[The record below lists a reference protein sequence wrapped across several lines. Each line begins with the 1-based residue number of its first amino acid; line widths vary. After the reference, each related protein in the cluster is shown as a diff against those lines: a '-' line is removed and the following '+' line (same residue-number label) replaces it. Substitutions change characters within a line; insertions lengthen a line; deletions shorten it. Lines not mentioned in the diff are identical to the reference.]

1 MEESAEPPSARAGVV
16 FDGLAGEYDEI
27 REFPWYAWLFT
38 RLHTLIVHNIIR
50 PYAPPTVLDVGCG
63 TGFQSFLYAAFG
75 ARVTGID
82 LSPQMIRFAQEKA
95 ARFPRE
101 RAALLTIPAPFPFV
115 RSYNRWIQETLN
127 GTGPGVPVPPAFTVA
142 DARSLP
148 FRDESFDHINCCG
161 SILSLVPEYSRVL
174 GEMARVLKPGGTVF
188 LEAEGRWNGDLI
200 WTLADAMAGGRRY
213 RMPWKQALALVR
225 PPSSAPVTVD
235 YPFEDAVLQ
244 LTLFTRRGLQRE
256 LRRLGLRV
264 LKNWTV
270 HSLTNLIPSPWLHQ
284 RDVPPP
290 ILRLFRALARAEER
304 IPLAL
309 PGCSLVFVARKEV
322 SLLC

>member
-1 MEESAEPPSARAGVV
+1 
-16 FDGLAGEYDEI
+16 
-27 REFPWYAWLFT
+27 
-38 RLHTLIVHNIIR
+38 
-50 PYAPPTVLDVGCG
+50 
-63 TGFQSFLYAAFG
+63 
-75 ARVTGID
+75 
-82 LSPQMIRFAQEKA
+82 
-95 ARFPRE
+95 
-101 RAALLTIPAPFPFV
+101 
-115 RSYNRWIQETLN
+115 
-127 GTGPGVPVPPAFTVA
+127 
-142 DARSLP
+142 
-148 FRDESFDHINCCG
+148 
-161 SILSLVPEYSRVL
+161 LVPEYSRVL

-200 WTLADAMAGGRRY
+200 WTLADAMVGGRRY
-213 RMPWKQALALVR
+213 GMPWKRALALAR
-225 PPSSAPVTVD
+225 PPFSAPVTVD
-235 YPFEDAVLQ
+235 YPFEDAVLK
-244 LTLFTRRGLQRE
+244 LTLFTRRGLQRD

-284 RDVPPP
+284 RDVPPA